1 MIKNQK
7 SGFTLIELIV
17 VIAIT
22 AIVSMILI
30 PFIFNHI
37 DSANN
42 SVDKAN
48 LRVLNLATSIYKS
61 TTTHENDIFE
71 GLGTDLS
78 RQNKL
83 VEQNYTEAIILPRKS
98 GSSFYWNIDRQ
109 VWEYSESVLAVD
121 SSSHYVFRDLDID
134 DYRRIGT
141 WSKTVE
147 GFVSGSGLLF
157 VPNPEEEYSVSSVAK
172 LLPGTNGGYGL
183 LIETSLTE
191 SNRDSGYSI
200 QLDRGLGGIVI
211 RKRTDT
217 RESNVIVRVYNSD
230 NSLIPAS
237 RSDTWW
243 TEEHTMKVDVKNS
256 SNPNKKII
264 TVYLNDTP
272 FITNFE
278 IDANPNP
285 DANFAGLRS
294 WGGNEVTYKDVEI
307 NK

>member
-1 MIKNQK
+1 MIKNLK

-17 VIAIT
+17 VIAII
-22 AIVSMILI
+22 AILSMILI
-30 PFIFNHI
+30 PFIFNYI
-37 DSANN
+37 DSANS

-61 TTTHENDIFE
+61 TTAHGNDIFE

-83 VEQNYTEAIILPRKS
+83 VEQDYTKAVILPRKS

-109 VWEYSESVLAVD
+109 VWEYSQTVLAIET
-121 SSSHYVFRDLDID
+121 STTFIFKDLIPK
-134 DYRRIGT
+134 DYRQTGSWI
-141 WSKTVE
+141 KTE
-147 GFVSGSGLLF
+147 DGFVSSGGILF
-157 VPNPEEEYSVSSVAK
+157 LPNPKDEYTVSSKAK
-172 LLPGTNGGYGL
+172 LEPGNSGGYGL

-191 SNRDSGYSI
+191 NNRDSGYSI
-200 QLDRGLGGIVI
+200 QLDRHLGGIVI

-217 RESNVIVRVYNSD
+217 RESNTIVSVKNSD

-237 RSDTWW
+237 RSDAWW

-256 SNPNKKII
+256 SNPNKKVI
-264 TVYLNDTP
+264 TVYINETAV
-272 FITNFE
+272 ISNFE

-294 WGGNEVTYKDVEI
+294 WNGNEVTYKDVEI
-307 NK
+307 TK

>member
-1 MIKNQK
+1 MIKNLK

-17 VIAIT
+17 VIAII
-22 AIVSMILI
+22 AILSMILI
-30 PFIFNHI
+30 PFIFNYI
-37 DSANN
+37 DSANS

-61 TTTHENDIFE
+61 TTAHGNDIFE

-83 VEQNYTEAIILPRKS
+83 VEQDYTKAVILPRKS

-109 VWEYSESVLAVD
+109 VWEYSQTVLAIET
-121 SSSHYVFRDLDID
+121 STTFIFKDLIPK
-134 DYRRIGT
+134 DYRQTGSWI
-141 WSKTVE
+141 KTE
-147 GFVSGSGLLF
+147 DGFVSSGGILF
-157 VPNPEEEYSVSSVAK
+157 LPNPEEEYTVSSKAK
-172 LLPGTNGGYGL
+172 LEPGTSGGYGL

-200 QLDRGLGGIVI
+200 QLDRHLGGIVI

-217 RESNVIVRVYNSD
+217 RESNTIVSVKNSD

-237 RSDTWW
+237 RSDAWW

-256 SNPNKKII
+256 SNPAKKVI
-264 TVYLNDTP
+264 TVYINETAVISNL
-272 FITNFE
+272 E

-294 WGGNEVTYKDVEI
+294 WNGNEVTYKDVEI
-307 NK
+307 TK